1 MKYKEGVDNV
11 ATSTLSR
18 VQEVGELMQSIVV
31 IMTTELASRIVAS
44 WDADMSLKAI
54 IEDLQAGRESKK
66 HYIWVTGHC

>member
-1 MKYKEGVDNV
+1 M
-11 ATSTLSR
+11 
-18 VQEVGELMQSIVV
+18 V

>member
-11 ATSTLSR
+11 ATGPLSR

-66 HYIWVTGHC
+66 HYIWVTGQC